1 MQFSSFSRLEEDLT
15 ITLYNDIPVENVL
28 AVKYYN
34 DDSNGTFTKKEFR
47 WSFNNAYW
55 SSWETL
61 TQSAISNI
69 DTQGNYY
76 LFLQI
81 RYILF
86 AADSGTVA
94 SFILNYTKGAVTAVT
109 PRILTHDIQSQDAS
123 AVLIHDIL
131 QTYEVTHLIDAS
143 TLNGYPGSYY
153 LNRAHH
159 IGKQP
164 ISSITNLQSILDSK
178 ANKSGDI
185 ISGDLIVDG
194 SFIALGDTQ
203 TNGSWRFRI
212 VDASLYVERLVN
224 GNWEIK
230 STFN

>member
-28 AVKYYN
+28 TVKYYN

-69 DTQGNYY
+69 DTHSNYY

-86 AADSGTVA
+86 AADSGTV
-94 SFILNYTKGAVTAVT
+94 SKFYLNYKANDVITT
-109 PRILTHDIQSQDAS
+109 PTTIHQNIELSDSS
-123 AVLIHDIL
+123 AVLIHDYL
-131 QTYEVTHLIDAS
+131 QKYVITKIIDAS
-143 TLNGYPGSYY
+143 TLGSYSGSWY
-153 LNRAHH
+153 LNRTHH
-159 IGKQP
+159 IGQQP
-164 ISSITNLQSILDSK
+164 ISSITGLEAALTGWSGTIL
-178 ANKSGDI
+178 
-185 ISGDLIVDG
+185 LDG
-194 SFIALGDTQ
+194 STLTFK
-203 TNGSWRFRI
+203 NGLLTI
-212 VDASLYVERLVN
+212 
-224 GNWEIK
+224 I
-230 STFN
+230 T